1 MNKKKL
7 LIEERNSIL
16 SDMNLIVSD
25 LTKTKDDREIRMLN
39 KEFENK
45 KKRIELIDQTIKKV

>member
-45 KKRIELIDQTIKKV
+45 KKE

>member
-25 LTKTKDDREIRMLN
+25 LTKTKDDR
-39 KEFENK
+39 
-45 KKRIELIDQTIKKV
+45 